1 MSNSFTN
8 FLGNVAKGFLD
19 GYSTTSADLRDYQ
32 HADRL
37 YVKNTFERAPKV
49 GFLYFVNFNLSQG
62 VVDQIDPSYAQ
73 RGVNDVGLLVKRIDL
88 PKFKISTETL
98 NQYNRK
104 TVVQT
109 KIAYNDINIDF
120 HDDNNDITTKLWK
133 TYYNFYYM
141 DGVYGQVKDN
151 LIPQYR
157 DTKYWPIDYSYGL
170 DSYQNQGNLP
180 FFKSIDIYVLHQKKF
195 SQYTLVNPKIT
206 SWNHDS
212 LSQDEASKILGN
224 KMTLAYESVSY
235 KNGRIKKYGP
245 SGKFTAVYYDNTK
258 SPIQTGS
265 GVLDA
270 VSDAADIF
278 GEDGTLANAKS
289 PLDYLGVAL
298 QTKDL
303 YNNVRQLNK
312 AGLKQEG
319 YSILSGALNNIA
331 SQGNQPTFL
340 RNNINQGLNIVTS
353 AIQEQKVVALP
364 WSSNR
369 K

>member
-1 MSNSFTN
+1 MANAFTN
-8 FLGNVAKGFLD
+8 FLGNVAKGILD
-19 GYSTTSADLRDYQ
+19 GASTTDADLRDYQ

-49 GFLYFVNFNLSQG
+49 GFLYFVSFNLSKG
-62 VVDQIDPSYAQ
+62 VVDEIDPSYAQ
-73 RGVNDVGLLVKRIDL
+73 RGLNDVGLLVKKVDL

-109 KIAYNDINIDF
+109 KMTYNDINLDF

-151 LIPQYR
+151 VVPQYR
-157 DTKYWPIDYSYGL
+157 DTKYGTKDYSYGL
-170 DSYQNQGNLP
+170 DSYQSTKDRP
-180 FFKSIDIYVLHQKKF
+180 FFTSIDIYVLHQKKF
-195 SQYTLVNPKIT
+195 SQYTLINPKIVA
-206 SWNHDS
+206 WDHDT
-212 LSQDEASKILGN
+212 LSQEESAKVLGS
-224 KMTLAYESVSY
+224 KMTLAYEAVVY
-235 KNGRIKKYGP
+235 KNGRIKKYNS

-258 SPIQTGS
+258 SPLRTGS
-265 GVLDA
+265 GLLDTIA
-270 VSDAADIF
+270 DAGDIF

-303 YNNVRQLNK
+303 YKNVRQLNK
-312 AGLKQEG
+312 AGLRQEG
-319 YSILSGALNNIA
+319 YSILSSALNNIA
-331 SQGNQPTFL
+331 SQGNQPTEI

-353 AIQEQKVVALP
+353 AVQQQITKAQS
-364 WSSNR
+364 WSPI
-369 K
+369 KK